1 MFLRD
6 FIKESI
12 ASLERL
18 YPAPEARNIVMLL
31 CQALLGVKSYT
42 HITEPQTVIP
52 PSSQPAL
59 DSAMERLLSA
69 EPLQYVLGSASFYGR
84 EFRVTPAV
92 LIPRPETELLVS
104 LALSRLRALSSESSL
119 PAHFRLGGSPSESS
133 SAHTLLSDSL
143 SESPSCTNPHIR
155 NISSLALSPET
166 SPAHTLLGGPPS
178 GFRVLDLCTGSGCVA
193 WTIALEIPGTEV
205 LALDISDSALEIAKS
220 QAFQTPVP
228 PQFLKDDILDS
239 EQAFDHGRFDLILCN
254 PPYIMNKE
262 KPFMRSNVLKYE
274 PGLALFVDDSDPL
287 IFYRAAARWAQRFL
301 VPGGA
306 AFFEINEQLGEQTA
320 ESILSFGFL
329 NLQIHRDFA
338 EKNRIVSFSKPF

>member
-31 CQALLGVKSYT
+31 CQTLLGVKSYT

-84 EFRVTPAV
+84 EFCVTPAV

-119 PAHFRLGGSPSESS
+119 PAHFRLGG
-133 SAHTLLSDSL
+133 H
-143 SESPSCTNPHIR
+143 
-155 NISSLALSPET
+155 
-166 SPAHTLLGGPPS
+166 PS
-178 GFRVLDLCTGSGCVA
+178 GFRVLDLCTGSGCIA
-193 WTIALEIPGTEV
+193 WTIALEMPGTEV

-220 QAFQTPVP
+220 QAFQTPVL
-228 PQFLKDDILDS
+228 PQFLKADILDS

>member
-104 LALSRLRALSSESSL
+104 LALSRLRALSSESS
-119 PAHFRLGGSPSESS
+119 S
-133 SAHTLLSDSL
+133 
-143 SESPSCTNPHIR
+143 
-155 NISSLALSPET
+155 
-166 SPAHTLLGGPPS
+166 AHTLLGGPPS
-178 GFRVLDLCTGSGCVA
+178 GFRVLDLCTGSGCIA
-193 WTIALEIPGTEV
+193 WTIALEMPGTEV

-228 PQFLKDDILDS
+228 PQFLKADILDS

-306 AFFEINEQLGEQTA
+306 AFFEINERLGEQTA

>member
-119 PAHFRLGGSPSESS
+119 PAHFRLGGSPS
-133 SAHTLLSDSL
+133 
-143 SESPSCTNPHIR
+143 
-155 NISSLALSPET
+155 
-166 SPAHTLLGGPPS
+166 
-178 GFRVLDLCTGSGCVA
+178 GFRVLDLCTGSGCIA
-193 WTIALEIPGTEV
+193 WTIALEMPGTEV

-228 PQFLKDDILDS
+228 PQFLKADILDS

-274 PGLALFVDDSDPL
+274 PGLALFVNDSNPL

-306 AFFEINEQLGEQTA
+306 AFFEINERLGEQTA

>member
-119 PAHFRLGGSPSESS
+119 PAHFRLGG
-133 SAHTLLSDSL
+133 
-143 SESPSCTNPHIR
+143 
-155 NISSLALSPET
+155 
-166 SPAHTLLGGPPS
+166 PPS
-178 GFRVLDLCTGSGCVA
+178 GFRVLDLCTGSGCIA
-193 WTIALEIPGTEV
+193 WTIALEMPGTEV

-228 PQFLKDDILDS
+228 PQFLKADILDS

>member
-1 MFLRD
+1 MFLRV

-119 PAHFRLGGSPSESS
+119 PAHFRLGGSPS
-133 SAHTLLSDSL
+133 
-143 SESPSCTNPHIR
+143 
-155 NISSLALSPET
+155 
-166 SPAHTLLGGPPS
+166 
-178 GFRVLDLCTGSGCVA
+178 GFRVLDLCTGSGCIA
-193 WTIALEIPGTEV
+193 WTIALEMPGTEV

-228 PQFLKDDILDS
+228 PQFLKADILDS

-329 NLQIHRDFA
+329 NLPIHRDFA

>member
-1 MFLRD
+1 MFLRN

-31 CQALLGVKSYT
+31 CHALLGVKSYT

-119 PAHFRLGGSPSESS
+119 PAHFRLGG
-133 SAHTLLSDSL
+133 
-143 SESPSCTNPHIR
+143 
-155 NISSLALSPET
+155 
-166 SPAHTLLGGPPS
+166 PPS
-178 GFRVLDLCTGSGCVA
+178 GFRVLDLCTGSGCIA
-193 WTIALEIPGTEV
+193 WTIALEMPGTEV

-228 PQFLKDDILDS
+228 PQFLKADILDS

>member
-104 LALSRLRALSSESSL
+104 LALSRLRALSSEISL
-119 PAHFRLGGSPSESS
+119 PAHFR
-133 SAHTLLSDSL
+133 
-143 SESPSCTNPHIR
+143 
-155 NISSLALSPET
+155 
-166 SPAHTLLGGPPS
+166 LGGPPS
-178 GFRVLDLCTGSGCVA
+178 GFRVLDLCTGSGCIA
-193 WTIALEIPGTEV
+193 WTIALEMPGTEV

-228 PQFLKDDILDS
+228 PQFLKADILDS

-306 AFFEINEQLGEQTA
+306 AFFEINERLGEQTA
-320 ESILSFGFL
+320 GSILSFGFL

>member
-18 YPAPEARNIVMLL
+18 YPGPEARNIVMLL
-31 CQALLGVKSYT
+31 CQTLLGVKSYT

-84 EFRVTPAV
+84 EFCVTPAV

-119 PAHFRLGGSPSESS
+119 PAHFRLGG
-133 SAHTLLSDSL
+133 
-143 SESPSCTNPHIR
+143 
-155 NISSLALSPET
+155 
-166 SPAHTLLGGPPS
+166 PPS
-178 GFRVLDLCTGSGCVA
+178 GFRVLDLCTGSGCIA
-193 WTIALEIPGTEV
+193 WTIALEMPGTEV

-228 PQFLKDDILDS
+228 PQFLKADILDS

>member
-31 CQALLGVKSYT
+31 CQTLLGVKSYT

-119 PAHFRLGGSPSESS
+119 PAHFRLGG
-133 SAHTLLSDSL
+133 
-143 SESPSCTNPHIR
+143 
-155 NISSLALSPET
+155 
-166 SPAHTLLGGPPS
+166 PPS
-178 GFRVLDLCTGSGCVA
+178 GFRVLDLCTGSGCIA
-193 WTIALEIPGTEV
+193 WTIALEMPGTEV
-205 LALDISDSALEIAKS
+205 LALDISDFALEIAKS

-228 PQFLKDDILDS
+228 PQFLKADILDS

>member
-104 LALSRLRALSSESSL
+104 LALSRLRALSSEISL
-119 PAHFRLGGSPSESS
+119 PAHFRLGGS
-133 SAHTLLSDSL
+133 
-143 SESPSCTNPHIR
+143 
-155 NISSLALSPET
+155 
-166 SPAHTLLGGPPS
+166 PS
-178 GFRVLDLCTGSGCVA
+178 GFRVLDLCTGSGCIA
-193 WTIALEIPGTEV
+193 WTIALEMPGTEV
-205 LALDISDSALEIAKS
+205 LALDISDSVLEIAKS

-228 PQFLKDDILDS
+228 PQFLKADILDS

-306 AFFEINEQLGEQTA
+306 AFFEINERLGEQTA
-320 ESILSFGFL
+320 GSILSFGFL

>member
-119 PAHFRLGGSPSESS
+119 PAHFRLGG
-133 SAHTLLSDSL
+133 
-143 SESPSCTNPHIR
+143 
-155 NISSLALSPET
+155 
-166 SPAHTLLGGPPS
+166 PPS
-178 GFRVLDLCTGSGCVA
+178 GFKVLDLCTGSGCIA
-193 WTIALEIPGTEV
+193 WTIALEMPGTEV

-228 PQFLKDDILDS
+228 PQFLKADILDS

-306 AFFEINEQLGEQTA
+306 AFFEINERLGEQTA

-329 NLQIHRDFA
+329 NLQIYRDFA

>member
-31 CQALLGVKSYT
+31 CQTLLGVKSYT

-119 PAHFRLGGSPSESS
+119 PAHFRLGG
-133 SAHTLLSDSL
+133 
-143 SESPSCTNPHIR
+143 
-155 NISSLALSPET
+155 
-166 SPAHTLLGGPPS
+166 PPS
-178 GFRVLDLCTGSGCVA
+178 GFRVLDLCTGSGCIA
-193 WTIALEIPGTEV
+193 WTIALEMPGTEV

-228 PQFLKDDILDS
+228 PQFLKADILDS

-306 AFFEINEQLGEQTA
+306 AFFEINERLGEQTA

>member
-1 MFLRD
+1 M
-6 FIKESI
+6 
-12 ASLERL
+12 
-18 YPAPEARNIVMLL
+18 
-31 CQALLGVKSYT
+31 
-42 HITEPQTVIP
+42 
-52 PSSQPAL
+52 
-59 DSAMERLLSA
+59 
-69 EPLQYVLGSASFYGR
+69 
-84 EFRVTPAV
+84 
-92 LIPRPETELLVS
+92 
-104 LALSRLRALSSESSL
+104 
-119 PAHFRLGGSPSESS
+119 
-133 SAHTLLSDSL
+133 
-143 SESPSCTNPHIR
+143 
-155 NISSLALSPET
+155 
-166 SPAHTLLGGPPS
+166 
-178 GFRVLDLCTGSGCVA
+178 
-193 WTIALEIPGTEV
+193 PGTEV

-228 PQFLKDDILDS
+228 PQFLKADILDS

-262 KPFMRSNVLKYE
+262 KPFMRSKVLKYE

>member
-31 CQALLGVKSYT
+31 CQTLLGVKSYT
-42 HITEPQTVIP
+42 HIAEPQTVIP

-84 EFRVTPAV
+84 EFCVTPAV

-119 PAHFRLGGSPSESS
+119 PAHFRLGG
-133 SAHTLLSDSL
+133 H
-143 SESPSCTNPHIR
+143 
-155 NISSLALSPET
+155 
-166 SPAHTLLGGPPS
+166 PS
-178 GFRVLDLCTGSGCVA
+178 GFRVLDLCTGSGCIA
-193 WTIALEIPGTEV
+193 WTIALEMPGTEV

-220 QAFQTPVP
+220 QAFQTPVL
-228 PQFLKDDILDS
+228 PQFLKADILDS

>member
-119 PAHFRLGGSPSESS
+119 PAHFRLGG
-133 SAHTLLSDSL
+133 
-143 SESPSCTNPHIR
+143 
-155 NISSLALSPET
+155 
-166 SPAHTLLGGPPS
+166 PPS
-178 GFRVLDLCTGSGCVA
+178 GFRVLDLCTGSGCIA
-193 WTIALEIPGTEV
+193 WTIALEMPGTEV

-228 PQFLKDDILDS
+228 PQFLKADILDS

-287 IFYRAAARWAQRFL
+287 IFYRAASRWAQRFL

>member
-31 CQALLGVKSYT
+31 CQTLLGVKSYT

-104 LALSRLRALSSESSL
+104 LALSHLR
-119 PAHFRLGGSPSESS
+119 
-133 SAHTLLSDSL
+133 
-143 SESPSCTNPHIR
+143 
-155 NISSLALSPET
+155 ALSPET

-178 GFRVLDLCTGSGCVA
+178 GFRVLDLCTGSGCIA
-193 WTIALEIPGTEV
+193 WTIALEMPGTEV

-228 PQFLKDDILDS
+228 PQFLKADILDS

-262 KPFMRSNVLKYE
+262 KPFMRSNVLEYE

-306 AFFEINEQLGEQTA
+306 AFFEINERLGEQTA
-320 ESILSFGFL
+320 GSILSFGFL